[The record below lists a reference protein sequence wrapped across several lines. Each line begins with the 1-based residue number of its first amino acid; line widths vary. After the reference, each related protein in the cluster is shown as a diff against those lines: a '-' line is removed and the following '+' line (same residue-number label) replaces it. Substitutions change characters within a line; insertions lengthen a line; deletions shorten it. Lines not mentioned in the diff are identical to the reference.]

1 MILKKLGYVQDIAN
15 EFNMP
20 RYGFYPTT
28 HYLSLIF
35 NLPDFYKKGFLSIL
49 SNNKPLKIP
58 GFPPILPCDVPK
70 SVFDSNQ
77 KRVYEGE
84 RLWEAAGVLVNSAYE
99 LEPSIFD
106 GLHDMICKV
115 AEQDQVIN
123 SIFFKSRNGQ
133 FVIIQLIETHIF
145 LSKIFHP
152 ISSLNVKWHTG
163 FVI

>member
-1 MILKKLGYVQDIAN
+1 MQDIAN

-35 NLPDFYKKGFLSIL
+35 SLPDFYKKGFLPIL
-49 SNNKPLKIP
+49 SNNQPLKIP
-58 GFPPILPCDVPK
+58 GFPPILPCDLPK
-70 SVFDSNQ
+70 SVLDNNQ

-84 RLWEAAGVLVNSAYE
+84 RLREAAGVLVNSAYE
-99 LEPSIFD
+99 LESSIFD

-115 AEQDQVIN
+115 QEQDQVIN
-123 SIFFKSRNGQ
+123 SIFLKLRIGQ
-133 FVIIQLIETHIF
+133 FVITQLIESHIF

-152 ISSLNVKWHTG
+152 ISSLIVKWDIV
-163 FVI
+163 FVL

>member
-1 MILKKLGYVQDIAN
+1 VQDIAN

-35 NLPDFYKKGFLSIL
+35 SLPDFYKKGFLSIF
-49 SNNKPLKIP
+49 SNNQPLKIP
-58 GFPPILPCDVPK
+58 GFPPILPCDLPK
-70 SVFDSNQ
+70 SVLDNNQ

-84 RLWEAAGVLVNSAYE
+84 RLREAAGVLVNSAYE
-99 LEPSIFD
+99 LESSIFD

-115 AEQDQVIN
+115 QEQDQVIN
-123 SIFFKSRNGQ
+123 SIFLKLRIGQ
-133 FVIIQLIETHIF
+133 FVITQLIESHIF

-152 ISSLNVKWHTG
+152 ISSLNVKWHIV
-163 FVI
+163 FVL